1 MLLGLCLLVNIVSF
15 ALYGVDK
22 RRAQAGSWRI
32 RESTLLCAAWLMGG
46 VGAWLGMRVFRHKT
60 KHRIFTVTVPLAAAL
75 QIALIASACIRLLG
89 T

>member
-1 MLLGLCLLVNIVSF
+1 M
-15 ALYGVDK
+15 YGVDK
-22 RRAQAGSWRI
+22 NRSRKGAWRI
-32 RESTLLCAAWLMGG
+32 PGRTLLLGTWLMGG

-89 T
+89 I